1 MTTARARRP
10 RSPADDHRTFAQKAG
25 LFAAR
30 VLPLFARERPDDDR
44 PAQAIAAIR
53 AWAAGRRE
61 LGMAEVRRLALAAHA
76 AARAAKTGS
85 ARFAARAAGH
95 AIATWHAPTHA
106 MAVPWYAAKA
116 VAADTAE
123 RAARRAKPPG
133 RASCVT

>member
-1 MTTARARRP
+1 MSAARPRAP
-10 RSPADDHRTFAQKAG
+10 RSPDADHRRFAQKAV

-30 VLPLFARERPDDDR
+30 VLPLFSRERPDDDR
-44 PAQAIAAIR
+44 PRQAIEAIR
-53 AWAAGRRE
+53 AWAAGRRA

-76 AARAAKTGS
+76 AARAAKASS

-123 RAARRAKPPG
+123 RAARRK
-133 RASCVT
+133 R